1 MTHLEG
7 LVCMHRM
14 WWGIIVTSMRSVWSE
29 GCRRVTF
36 AFETCNCGAP
46 CTSAADGC
54 GRCFA
59 QDIIAKLL
67 TRDPAKRLGARAGAE
82 EVKAHPFFCGIN
94 WALLRNTQPP
104 FVPRADPTV
113 PVPPPHA
120 QAVFDE
126 F

>member
-1 MTHLEG
+1 MLTAAG
-7 LVCMHRM
+7 
-14 WWGIIVTSMRSVWSE
+14 T
-29 GCRRVTF
+29 
-36 AFETCNCGAP
+36 TC
-46 CTSAADGC
+46 
-54 GRCFA
+54 A
-59 QDIIAKLL
+59 QDVITKLL

-120 QAVFDE
+120 QAVFDD

>member
-1 MTHLEG
+1 MLRALAAPLTNTRAAQE
-7 LVCMHRM
+7 
-14 WWGIIVTSMRSVWSE
+14 E
-29 GCRRVTF
+29 GCRR
-36 AFETCNCGAP
+36 ALAASGAVWLCAR
-46 CTSAADGC
+46 CTSAADNR
-54 GRCFA
+54 GRCCA
-59 QDIIAKLL
+59 QDIITKLL

>member
-1 MTHLEG
+1 MR
-7 LVCMHRM
+7 RM
-14 WWGIIVTSMRSVWSE
+14 WWDVGGMLTNQDVSCVDGWV
-29 GCRRVTF
+29 RRGV
-36 AFETCNCGAP
+36 ACLWDMQLCAP
-46 CTSAADGC
+46 CTSVADVC
-54 GRCFA
+54 SCA
-59 QDIIAKLL
+59 QDIITKLL